1 MILKKAEIP
10 NPVQL
15 KKLQQKCEAGSL
27 TKKEVQW
34 LAALID
40 HTLLKPGTTED
51 QLKNLCQEAKEYSFG
66 AVCVTPEN
74 VKLCVQQLKG
84 SAVKVA
90 AVAGFPKGS
99 VDTKSKVVDVELAI
113 SSGAQEIDMVIHLA
127 RLKARKW
134 RGVYLDIR
142 KVVQAA
148 GPFPVKVILETCL
161 LSVEEKW
168 MASSVA
174 LAAGAA
180 FLKTSTGFSTG
191 GATVADV
198 SLLRSA
204 AGARKGVKASGGVR
218 TTLDAL
224 KMVQAGANRIGTSN
238 GVAILA
244 VSKAEG
250 KGVY

>member
-1 MILKKAEIP
+1 VSSHSPLIP
-10 NPVQL
+10 SSQL
-15 KKLQQKCEAGSL
+15 KKLLQKCADGSL
-27 TKKEVQW
+27 TTKEIQW

-40 HTLLKPGTTED
+40 HTLLKPGTTQD
-51 QLKNLCQEAKEYSFG
+51 QLKKLCAEAQDHQFG

-74 VKLCVQQLKG
+74 VKFCVQQLKG
-84 SAVKVA
+84 SGVKVA
-90 AVAGFPKGS
+90 AVAGFPEGS
-99 VDTKSKVVDVELAI
+99 VATKTKVADVELAI

-127 RLKARKW
+127 RVQARKW

-161 LSVEEKW
+161 LSDEEKW

-191 GATVADV
+191 GATLADV
-198 SLLRSA
+198 ALLRSA
-204 AGARKGVKASGGVR
+204 AGATKGVKASGGVR

-238 GVAILA
+238 GVAILG
-244 VSKAEG
+244 VSTAAG

>member
-1 MILKKAEIP
+1 MIP
-10 NPVQL
+10 FSQL
-15 KKLQQKCEAGSL
+15 PKLLQKCEAGSL
-27 TKKEVQW
+27 AQKEIQW
-34 LAALID
+34 LAPLID
-40 HTLLKPGTTED
+40 HTLLKPGTSQE
-51 QLKNLCQEAKEYSFG
+51 QLKKLCAEAKEYKFG

-74 VKLCVQQLKG
+74 VKFCVQQLKG
-84 SAVKVA
+84 SAVIVA
-90 AVAGFPKGS
+90 AVAGFPAGS
-99 VDTKSKVVDVELAI
+99 VDTKAKVADVELAI

-127 RLKARKW
+127 RLNARKW

-161 LSVEEKW
+161 LSDEEKW

-191 GATVADV
+191 GATLPDVA
-198 SLLRSA
+198 LLRAA
-204 AGARKGVKASGGVR
+204 AGPKKGVKASGGVR
-218 TTLDAL
+218 STLDAL

-244 VSKAEG
+244 VSQGAG

>member
-1 MILKKAEIP
+1 VISKKAIP
-10 NPVQL
+10 NSAEL

-27 TKKEVQW
+27 TKKEIQW

-51 QLKNLCQEAKEYSFG
+51 QLKNLCEEAKEYSFG

-74 VKLCVQQLKG
+74 VKFCVNQLKG
-84 SAVKVA
+84 TSVKVA
-90 AVAGFPKGS
+90 AVAGFPQGS
-99 VDTKSKVVDVELAI
+99 VDTKAKVADVELAI

-127 RLKARKW
+127 RVKARKW

-161 LSVEEKW
+161 LSDEEKW
-168 MASSVA
+168 MASSLA
-174 LAAGAA
+174 MAAGAA

-191 GATVADV
+191 GATLADV

-204 AGARKGVKASGGVR
+204 AGPKKGVKASGGVR

-238 GVAILA
+238 GVAILE
-244 VSKAEG
+244 VSKAAG